1 MQNATGV
8 RQGGVGMNL
17 KRIEGKGIVI
27 CMLCGG
33 ERNCNLYSMRCRVQG
48 SDLGVVGMVL
58 KRDDS
63 NGVIMLIP
71 LSLSIYPWYVSV
83 CVCVP
88 TRVLPFPPS
97 PLLWPPLSYS
107 HLCTHL
113 FSSCNPPI
121 LPCTFSSLYADL
133 KKKLHPSR

>member
-88 TRVLPFPPS
+88 TPGASLPSFSTALAPT
-97 PLLWPPLSYS
+97 LLLSLV
-107 HLCTHL
+107 H
-113 FSSCNPPI
+113 
-121 LPCTFSSLYADL
+121 SLIFL
-133 KKKLHPSR
+133 L